1 MVSYLIFHQLL
12 TEPNKQS
19 YRYKV
24 EYLDIYLDIFYLHVV
39 TMNHSEEQYQNDCF
53 IDVTIRTCPLLRSDV
68 TVRSFLV

>member
-24 EYLDIYLDIFYLHVV
+24 EYLDIYLDIFK
-39 TMNHSEEQYQNDCF
+39 C
-53 IDVTIRTCPLLRSDV
+53 SDHEP
-68 TVRSFLV
+68 F